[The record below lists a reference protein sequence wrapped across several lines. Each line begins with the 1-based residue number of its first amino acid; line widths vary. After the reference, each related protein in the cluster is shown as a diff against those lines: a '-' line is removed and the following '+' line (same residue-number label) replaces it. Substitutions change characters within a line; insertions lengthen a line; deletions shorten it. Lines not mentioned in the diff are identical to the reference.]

1 MTEKRSLKIE
11 KVPATTLVC
20 IKWNGG
26 GEVPA
31 MLTGNYTSPAAAKQA
46 IRVWESLN
54 EREVEVEEP
63 ILDEDKARTI
73 KRNPRKDIQPI

>member
-1 MTEKRSLKIE
+1 MTRSLRIE

-31 MLTGNYTSPAAAKQA
+31 VLSGTYTSVSLAQKAIDIWKATNDRDVEIESPPIDEEAARA
-46 IRVWESLN
+46 E
-54 EREVEVEEP
+54 
-63 ILDEDKARTI
+63 AR
-73 KRNPRKDIQPI
+73 KRGRPPMNK